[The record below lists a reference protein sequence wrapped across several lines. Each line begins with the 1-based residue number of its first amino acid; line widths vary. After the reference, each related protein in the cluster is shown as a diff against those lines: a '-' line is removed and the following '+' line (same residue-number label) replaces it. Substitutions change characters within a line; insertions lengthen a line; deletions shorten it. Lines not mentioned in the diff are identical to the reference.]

1 LIAGGFRP
9 FFAVMGKPAKDS
21 KREERK
27 RRSEAEREHR
37 ELVKRSQKMRGR
49 AFIMVGVVAALVI
62 VALAVT
68 RRQGG
73 NGQVWSAEH
82 GHFHNAQ
89 GQEIGR
95 P

>member
-1 LIAGGFRP
+1 
-9 FFAVMGKPAKDS
+9 MGKPSKDS

-27 RRSEAEREHR
+27 QRSEAERQHR
-37 ELVKRSQKMRGR
+37 ELVKRSQKMRSR
-49 AFIMVGVVAALVI
+49 AFFMVGLVAALVI
-62 VALAVT
+62 AALAVT

-73 NGQVWSAEH
+73 NGQIWSAEH
-82 GHFHNAQ
+82 GHYHNAQ